1 MVDTKK
7 REAPNQNQTEKTATL
22 RHAIGICVALALLLE
37 LLVES
42 FCRHSVFS
50 AFWFL
55 VGNPLCFLYNRCIIL
70 TSLSLSLP

>member
-42 FCRHSVFS
+42 FCR
-50 AFWFL
+50 
-55 VGNPLCFLYNRCIIL
+55 PLPF
-70 TSLSLSLP
+70 SLPSGF

>member
-42 FCRHSVFS
+42 FCRHSRFLCLLVFS
-50 AFWFL
+50 RQSALFF
-55 VGNPLCFLYNRCIIL
+55 I
-70 TSLSLSLP
+70 